1 MKTIKKIA
9 TTVVAV
15 LAVVLI
21 GAGTANA
28 QLRVGWGFLFPIPI
42 PLPIYQIPHE
52 PSPVALGLLFPIP
65 VPLPFYDYPYYER
78 ASVREA
84 PPYQHQGEDYGFIET
99 RVTPRDTAIYVDGRF
114 YGNTDNYSSR
124 DYALNLPAGRHTVEF
139 RAQGFLPFVTDVE
152 ITPGGLVEI
161 THYMRPAMPR

>member
-1 MKTIKKIA
+1 MKTIKRISA
-9 TTVVAV
+9 IVVAV

-84 PPYQHQGEDYGFIET
+84 PPYREEGYGFIET
-99 RVTPRDTAIYVDGRF
+99 RVTPRNTAVYVDGRF

-139 RAQGFLPFVTDVE
+139 RAQGYLPFIADVE

-161 THYMRPAMPR
+161 THYMRPVRPQ

>member
-1 MKTIKKIA
+1 MKTIKKIS
-9 TTVVAV
+9 TIVVAV

-21 GAGTANA
+21 GAGTASA

-52 PSPVALGLLFPIP
+52 PSPVTLGLLFPIP

-84 PPYQHQGEDYGFIET
+84 PPYQHRERITGLYRQESRRAIPPFT
-99 RVTPRDTAIYVDGRF
+99 LTAGSTGIR
-114 YGNTDNYSSR
+114 T
-124 DYALNLPAGRHTVEF
+124 T
-139 RAQGFLPFVTDVE
+139 T
-152 ITPGGLVEI
+152 
-161 THYMRPAMPR
+161 RPAITRSTCLSAVIR

>member
-1 MKTIKKIA
+1 MKTIKKIS
-9 TTVVAV
+9 TIVVAV
-15 LAVVLI
+15 LAVILI
-21 GAGTANA
+21 GTGTASA

-52 PSPVALGLLFPIP
+52 PSPVTLGLLFPIP

-78 ASVREA
+78 ASVPEA
-84 PPYQHQGEDYGFIET
+84 PPYPGEGYGFLET
-99 RVTPRDTAIYVDGRF
+99 RVIPRDTAIYVDGRF

-124 DYALNLPAGRHTVEF
+124 NYALNLPVGRHRVEF
-139 RAQGFLPFVTDVE
+139 RAQGYHPFATDVE

-161 THYMRPAMPR
+161 THYMRPE

>member
-1 MKTIKKIA
+1 MKTLKKIS
-9 TTVVAV
+9 TIVVAV

-52 PSPVALGLLFPIP
+52 PSPVTLGLLFPIP

-84 PPYQHQGEDYGFIET
+84 PPYQREDYGFIQT
-99 RVTPRDTAIYVDGRF
+99 RVTPRDTAIYVDGRY
-114 YGNTDNYSSR
+114 YGNTDNYSVR
-124 DYALNLPAGRHTVEF
+124 DYALNLPVGRHRVEF
-139 RAQGFLPFVTDVE
+139 TAPGYHPFATDVE

-161 THYMRPAMPR
+161 THYMRPE

>member
-1 MKTIKKIA
+1 MKTIKKIS
-9 TTVVAV
+9 TIVVSV

-28 QLRVGWGFLFPIPI
+28 QLRVGWGFLFPIPV

-78 ASVREA
+78 GVPAVA
-84 PPYQHQGEDYGFIET
+84 PPYQGADYGFIET
-99 RVTPRDTAIYVDGRF
+99 RVTPRNTAMYVDGRF
-114 YGNTDNYSSR
+114 YGNTDNYSTR
-124 DYALNLPAGRHTVEF
+124 DYALNLPAGRHTIEF
-139 RAQGFLPFVTDVE
+139 RAQGYQPFITNVE

-161 THYMRPAMPR
+161 THYMRPMGPR